1 MIQAGELRERVT
13 VQQSSESRNPLGE
26 SLQTWSTIAEV
37 WASVQGVT
45 ARELLLAGQ
54 QQTEISHRVRLRFLT
69 GLNQQMRLAW
79 RGRTL
84 EIISILEHENRS
96 IHELICQENTA

>member
-1 MIQAGELRERVT
+1 VLAYRETKNAMGEMVPVYDET
-13 VQQSSESRNPLGE
+13 F
-26 SLQTWSTIAEV
+26 AEV

-45 ARELLLAGQ
+45 AREFLLAGQ

-69 GLNQQMRLAW
+69 GLTQRMRIVW

-84 EIISILEHENRS
+84 EIVSLLEHANRS
-96 IHELICQENTA
+96 EHELLCQETI